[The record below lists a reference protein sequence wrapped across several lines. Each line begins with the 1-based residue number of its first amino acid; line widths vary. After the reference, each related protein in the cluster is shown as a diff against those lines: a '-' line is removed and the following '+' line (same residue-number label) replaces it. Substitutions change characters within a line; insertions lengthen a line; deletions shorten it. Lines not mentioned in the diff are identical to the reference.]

1 MSTSYPFGRC
11 LFQIYFTQLLPTN
24 ASPKKN
30 EDLHKHKRAPPYRD
44 ITLDKEISLKP
55 AKVLDDKMFHMF
67 QNVGLVKDTTSTNS
81 YRCEQNF

>member
-55 AKVLDDKMFHMF
+55 AKVLVDEMFHI
-67 QNVGLVKDTTSTNS
+67 GLVKEARFTNC